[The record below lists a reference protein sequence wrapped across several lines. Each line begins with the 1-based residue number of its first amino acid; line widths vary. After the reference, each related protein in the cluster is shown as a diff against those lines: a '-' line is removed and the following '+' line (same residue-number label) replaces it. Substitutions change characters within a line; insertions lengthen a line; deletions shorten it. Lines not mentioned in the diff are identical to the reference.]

1 MIIIEKIQFIREPG
15 YIYDMILVY
24 VYKFNTTHCLAN
36 YVNSSKSIEDTEFF
50 KSTMYE
56 FQSVPEETS
65 LFFHLKEHGK
75 CFFSEYCFESNQ
87 NLLLGEYSILTIQN
101 MLNNEDTIL
110 NALFGY
116 YFPIIL
122 ENKQFNRLQHMNDL
136 SKMIRESDY
145 SEELKN
151 SLYYFLIN
159 PSDVLSKLQFSLYET
174 HTALTRYYEKNEKQR
189 MSLINSFDLE
199 TFICKFNQCGK
210 YEFSKA
216 HIDKI
221 CVSWTLINKNCI
233 KIKSVDKG
241 FLLILG
247 YDYIDFIE
255 EMISSKTPIHL
266 HEIGTVLS
274 EKNRVEILDYL
285 LNNNEA
291 TMRQLE
297 VAVNI
302 GGTNAYYHVTMML
315 KANILQSRNEGKT
328 IYYSINKRHF
338 IDVIDFM
345 KKYTK

>member
-56 FQSVPEETS
+56 FQNIPEETS

-75 CFFSEYCFESNQ
+75 CFFSEYCFEANQ
-87 NLLLGEYSILTIQN
+87 NLLLDEYSILTIQN

-174 HTALTRYYEKNEKQR
+174 HAALTKYYEKNEKQR
-189 MSLINSFDLE
+189 MGLINSFELE
-199 TFICKFNQCGK
+199 TFICKFNLCGK
-210 YEFSKA
+210 HEFSTSGFS
-216 HIDKI
+216 KI
-221 CVSWTLINKNCI
+221 FISFALFNKNCI
-233 KIKSVDKG
+233 KYKIIDDSLLLLLGFDYVDA
-241 FLLILG
+241 L
-247 YDYIDFIE
+247 
-255 EMISSKTPIHL
+255 EMLSSKTPIHL
-266 HEIGTVLS
+266 QELGTVLS

-285 LNNNEA
+285 LSNNEA

-302 GGTNAYYHVTMML
+302 GGTNAYYHVTMMM
-315 KANILQSRNEGKT
+315 KANILKSRNEGKT
-328 IYYSINKRHF
+328 IYYSVNKHYF
-338 IDVIDFM
+338 VEVIDFM
-345 KKYTK
+345 KKYIK